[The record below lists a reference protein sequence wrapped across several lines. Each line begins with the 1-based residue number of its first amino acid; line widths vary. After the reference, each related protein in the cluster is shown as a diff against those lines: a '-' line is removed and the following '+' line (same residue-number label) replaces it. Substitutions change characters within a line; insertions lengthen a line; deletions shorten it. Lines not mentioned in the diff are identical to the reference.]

1 MNPFTAAALST
12 SIRSPR
18 LPRGW
23 LVLIAAPLMLWV
35 LGHVAGCAATGAG
48 AGASTAEPITA
59 FDEPEMTRKRRIAAC
74 LVEHH
79 HPPGASC
86 QRDQGLRSQFARI
99 LAAGEDRHYARWGT
113 PEQAAQTR
121 GLILATVEHLRL
133 PRHGTPAS
141 RPPRF

>member
-48 AGASTAEPITA
+48 AGAGASTAEPITA
-59 FDEPEMTRKRRIAAC
+59 FDEPDVRKR
-74 LVEHH
+74 
-79 HPPGASC
+79 
-86 QRDQGLRSQFARI
+86 ARI
-99 LAAGEDRHYARWGT
+99 RLELASNYF
-113 PEQAAQTR
+113 EQGQTTMPSVR
-121 GLILATVEHLRL
+121 KEPLAI
-133 PRHGTPAS
+133 PAEKS
-141 RPPRF
+141 